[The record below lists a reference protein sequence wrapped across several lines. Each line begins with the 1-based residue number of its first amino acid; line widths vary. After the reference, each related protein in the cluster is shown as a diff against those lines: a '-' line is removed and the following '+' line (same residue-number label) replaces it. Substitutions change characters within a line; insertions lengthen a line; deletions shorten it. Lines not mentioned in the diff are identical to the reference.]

1 MTNQVAPQTVRPGQT
16 LFLGSAVLS
25 AQSVELESRGVK
37 IVASRTLMSG
47 QPMVTT
53 YIVSGMVK
61 VLA

>member
-1 MTNQVAPQTVRPGQT
+1 MTNQVASALKVGQT

-25 AQSVELESRGVK
+25 VQSVELESRGVK

-47 QPMVTT
+47 QPVVTS

-61 VLA
+61 VRA